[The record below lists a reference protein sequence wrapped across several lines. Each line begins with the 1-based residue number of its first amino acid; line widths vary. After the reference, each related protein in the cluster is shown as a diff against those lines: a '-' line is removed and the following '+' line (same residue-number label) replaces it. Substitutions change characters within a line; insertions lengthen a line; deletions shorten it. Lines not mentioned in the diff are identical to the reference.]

1 MFQIF
6 EHCELLESNICI
18 ARILF
23 DSFDTRHRIS
33 HFREKILFF
42 EKFYLEFI
50 EFNKQKKKIYTNPYL
65 KKIMQFSF
73 SFFRVLPDLSI
84 ADLRS
89 DILSQLEPEKLPNKF
104 VFVRG
109 VGRHYTEVSRPT
121 F

>member
-1 MFQIF
+1 M
-6 EHCELLESNICI
+6 
-18 ARILF
+18 
-23 DSFDTRHRIS
+23 
-33 HFREKILFF
+33 
-42 EKFYLEFI
+42 
-50 EFNKQKKKIYTNPYL
+50 KKNVLTHIL
-65 KKIMQFSF
+65 KKNNNAISL
-73 SFFRVLPDLSI
+73 SYRVLPDLSI

>member
-1 MFQIF
+1 M
-6 EHCELLESNICI
+6 
-18 ARILF
+18 F
-23 DSFDTRHRIS
+23 DSFDTPHHRS
-33 HFREKILFF
+33 HFRERILFR
-42 EKFYLEFI
+42 KIYLEFI
-50 EFNKQKKKIYTNPYL
+50 EFNKLKKNVLTHIFKKKAISLSY
-65 KKIMQFSF
+65 
-73 SFFRVLPDLSI
+73 RVLPDLSI

>member
-1 MFQIF
+1 M
-6 EHCELLESNICI
+6 LLESNICI

-23 DSFDTRHRIS
+23 DSFDTRHHRS
-33 HFREKILFF
+33 HFRERILFR
-42 EKFYLEFI
+42 KIYLEFI
-50 EFNKQKKKIYTNPYL
+50 EFNKLKKNCTNPY
-65 KKIMQFSF
+65 
-73 SFFRVLPDLSI
+73 FFYRVLPDLSI

>member
-1 MFQIF
+1 M
-6 EHCELLESNICI
+6 LLESNICI

-23 DSFDTRHRIS
+23 DSFDTRHHRS
-33 HFREKILFF
+33 HFRERILFR
-42 EKFYLEFI
+42 KIYLEFI
-50 EFNKQKKKIYTNPYL
+50 EFNKLRRKNVLTHIL
-65 KKIMQFSF
+65 KKNSNAISL
-73 SFFRVLPDLSI
+73 SYRVLPDLSI